1 MKMMKAGRLVFF
13 TAGFIIL
20 MMMVSVFVSDAAS
33 DPITITLDGKT
44 VSTDADPIMVQNRTM
59 VPVSAIVGALGGTS
73 SWDQDSHTA
82 TFVKGSTTVKVTIG
96 SKTAIVNA
104 STREGRY

>member
-59 VPVSAIVGALGGTS
+59 VPVSVIVGSGF
-73 SWDQDSHTA
+73 SHGDIR
-82 TFVKGSTTVKVTIG
+82 KGQHDGESHYRIQNGYRKRSFKRHG
-96 SKTAIVNA
+96 CSA
-104 STREGRY
+104 STREGR